1 MASNTNKSLKNKV
14 IYSVYVRNH
23 SESGDFKGVMKDLDR
38 IKLLGVDYIWF
49 MPIHPIGEVNKK
61 GELGCPYSISDYRA
75 VNPEYGTMEDFKE
88 LVSAI
93 HEKGMKCMIDVVYNH
108 TSHESVLSKEHPEFF
123 YKKPDGR
130 FGNKVGDWTD
140 VIDLDYTNKDL
151 WDYQLETLKMW
162 AKIVDG
168 FRCDVASLVPIEF
181 WNRARKEVAEVNPD
195 CLWLAE
201 SVEYGLIK
209 YARDTGFNCLSDSE
223 LYQAFDILYDYDVY
237 PKYLAYVDGEIPLS
251 EYINALNQQ
260 EYIYPE
266 NYIKLR
272 CLENHDRARAKKLVV
287 TEQEVINYTAF
298 MYMLKG
304 TVLLYAGQ
312 ETENT
317 NTPSLFD
324 YDKVDW
330 NTGFDLTPILHN
342 LYRVKQSEVI
352 TNGTYELKAY
362 DSENAVTITYKSDKG
377 IVFGAFSMRC
387 YECIVEAE
395 VPDGEYKNKINGKS
409 VFVKNGEIELDGFP
423 VIIEF

>member
-1 MASNTNKSLKNKV
+1 MANNTSKSLKNKV

-23 SESGDFKGVMKDLDR
+23 SKSGDFKGVMADLDR

-49 MPIHPIGEVNKK
+49 MPIHPIGQLNKK
-61 GELGCPYSISDYRA
+61 GELGCPYSISDYRT

-108 TSHESVLSKEHPEFF
+108 TSYESVLSKEHPEFF
-123 YKKPDGR
+123 YKKPNGA

-151 WDYQLETLKMW
+151 WDYQIETLKMW
-162 AKIVDG
+162 AEIVDG
-168 FRCDVASLVPIEF
+168 FRCDVASLVPLEF
-181 WNRARKEVAEVNPD
+181 WLRARKEVAEVNPD

-209 YARDTGFNCLSDSE
+209 YARDTGFTCLSDSE

-237 PKYLAYVDGEIPLS
+237 PKYLAYADGEIS
-251 EYINALNQQ
+251 IGEYVDALNQQ

-272 CLENHDRARAKKLVV
+272 CLENHDRTRAKKLFG
-287 TEQEVINYTAF
+287 TEQEVVNLTAF

-304 TVLLYAGQ
+304 TALLYAGQ

-330 NTGFDLTPILHN
+330 DTGYDLSPILHN
-342 LYRVKQSEVI
+342 LYRVKQSPII
-352 TNGTYELKAY
+352 TNGTYHLKAY
-362 DSENAVTITYKSDKG
+362 NSENAATITYKSDEG
-377 IVFGAFSMRC
+377 TIFAAFSMKC

-409 VFVKNGEIELDGFP
+409 VFVKNGVIELDGFP
-423 VIIEF
+423 VIIEC

>member
-1 MASNTNKSLKNKV
+1 MANNTNKSLKNKV

-23 SESGDFKGVMKDLDR
+23 SESGDFKGVMADLDR

-49 MPIHPIGEVNKK
+49 MPIHPIGQVNKK

-75 VNPEYGTMEDFKE
+75 VNPEYGTIEDFKE

-108 TSHESVLSKEHPEFF
+108 TSHDSVLSKEHPEFF
-123 YKKPDGR
+123 YKKPNGT

-151 WDYQLETLKMW
+151 WDYQIETLKMW
-162 AKIVDG
+162 AEIVDG

-181 WNRARKEVAEVNPD
+181 WLRARKEVAEVNPE

-209 YARDTGFNCLSDSE
+209 YARDTGFTCLSDSE
-223 LYQAFDILYDYDVY
+223 LYQAFDILYDYDIY
-237 PKYLAYVDGEIPLS
+237 PKYLAYVDGEIS
-251 EYINALNQQ
+251 IGEYVEALNQQ

-272 CLENHDRARAKKLVV
+272 CLENHDRTRAKKLFKSEREVV
-287 TEQEVINYTAF
+287 NFTAF

-304 TVLLYAGQ
+304 TALLYAGQ

-317 NTPSLFD
+317 ETPSLFE
-324 YDKVDW
+324 YDKVNW
-330 NTGFDLTPILHN
+330 NTGYDLSAILHN
-342 LYRVKQSEVI
+342 LYRVKQSSII
-352 TNGTYELKAY
+352 TNGTYELRAY
-362 DSENAVTITYKSDKG
+362 NSENAATITYKSSEG
-377 IVFGAFSMRC
+377 TLFGAFSMRC
-387 YECIVEAE
+387 YECRVEAE
-395 VPDGEYKNKINGKS
+395 VPDGEYKNKINGKT
-409 VFVKNGEIELDGFP
+409 VFVKNGKLELDGFP
-423 VIIEF
+423 VIVEC